1 LSGPGP
7 GVRVAA
13 CVPLSFNEHVVE
25 LDARS
30 LGVLQA
36 GGVLRVRVYCQRAA
50 AAGEVCRPVV
60 EIVAGLRGDCNG

>member
-7 GVRVAA
+7 GGRFAVVS
-13 CVPLSFNEHVVE
+13 PLSVNEHVVV
-25 LDARS
+25 LDGRS
-30 LGVLQA
+30 LGVLRA

-60 EIVAGLRGDCNG
+60 EIVAVEDCNG